1 LAEALAARRLRRRSL
16 SDDVADTLRDMIL
29 AGELHPEQRIT
40 QEELAGGLGVS
51 TMPVREALLRLS
63 HEGMVEAS
71 PNRSFRVV
79 RHTREDIRDIYWI
92 HATLSGELAA
102 RACARQAE
110 VPGLVERLH
119 QHHRELTEGI
129 AGGDTERMERA
140 NWAFHREINLAANS
154 PRLLMMLGGTLRL
167 IPQHFYALLEG
178 WAPASESGHGALL
191 IAFERGDA
199 AAAREAAAQHV
210 RDAGELLV
218 AHFSD
223 RGYWTPPQAR

>member
-1 LAEALAARRLRRRSL
+1 L
-16 SDDVADTLRDMIL
+16 SDEVADTLRDMIL

-51 TMPVREALLRLS
+51 TMPVREALLRLA

-79 RHTREDIRDIYWI
+79 RHTLEDIRDIYWM

-102 RACARQAE
+102 RACARQDE
-110 VPGLVERLH
+110 VPGLVARLH
-119 QHHRELTEGI
+119 EQHRALLDGI
-129 AGGDTERMERA
+129 AAKDSARMERA
-140 NWAFHREINLAANS
+140 NWAFHREINLAAGA
-154 PRLLMMLGGTLRL
+154 PRLLMILGGTLRL

-178 WAPASESGHGALL
+178 WAPASEKGHAALL
-191 IAFERGDA
+191 GAFDRGDA
-199 AAAREAAAQHV
+199 EAAREAAAQHV
-210 RDAGELLV
+210 RDAGELLI

-223 RGYWTPPQAR
+223 RGYWTPPQTAAGASAGRLSGGPG